1 MEHLIMKEPQFWI
14 NSYFRLNSPY
24 FRFALVQGRHDSP
37 SIRSNDNFC
46 GKEGV
51 SDEYTVCR
59 LYDKALTI
67 VLLALFM
74 QTTRN
79 LTT

>member
-1 MEHLIMKEPQFWI
+1 MEHLILKEPQFWI
-14 NSYFRLNSPY
+14 NPYFRLNSPY

-51 SDEYTVCR
+51 SEEYTGCFKNS
-59 LYDKALTI
+59 LYSSEI
-67 VLLALFM
+67 SIPSFFM
-74 QTTRN
+74 SNQ
-79 LTT
+79 